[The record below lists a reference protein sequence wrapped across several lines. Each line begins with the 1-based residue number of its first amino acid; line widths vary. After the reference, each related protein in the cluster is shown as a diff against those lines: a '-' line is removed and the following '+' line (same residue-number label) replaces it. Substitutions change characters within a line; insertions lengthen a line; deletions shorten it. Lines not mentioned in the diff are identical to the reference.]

1 MAFTNAWSTVIPAG
15 SAAAN
20 TADDQIRQLRLDIQ
34 ERMNEVVG
42 DWTLDPVIK
51 SPWRHWSLGAPES
64 SSSGTLSWTVDGTAN
79 GEALIPGFI
88 TVNDLGWRLPLF
100 IYPGTTLTDVTIR
113 VHRTNTTAQVK
124 FIVQSLDCST
134 DPFVLTNLTGLVTSA
149 LTGLHDLS
157 SGVLSEVV
165 SEDKAYYLRVILAP
179 DGTTANTARLL
190 GYKWTAR

>member
-51 SPWRHWSLGAPES
+51 SPWRHWSMGNS
-64 SSSGTLSWTVDGTAN
+64 SISAAGTRVWATDVTAN

-88 TVNDLGWRLPLF
+88 AVNDMHWFLPLLM
-100 IYPGTTLTDVTIR
+100 YPGTTLTDVTIR
-113 VHRTNTTAQVK
+113 IHRTNTTAQVK
-124 FIVQSLDCST
+124 MIVRSLDCST
-134 DPFVLTNLTGLVTSA
+134 DPLVLASLTGLIASS

-165 SEDKAYYLRVILAP
+165 SENKAYYLNVILAP